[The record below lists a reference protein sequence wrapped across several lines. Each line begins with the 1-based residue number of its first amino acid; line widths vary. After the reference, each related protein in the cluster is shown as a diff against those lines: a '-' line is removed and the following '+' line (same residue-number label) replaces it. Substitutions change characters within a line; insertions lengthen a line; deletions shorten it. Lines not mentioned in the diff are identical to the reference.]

1 VQKFINE
8 YIKPQEPY
16 AKIAKSFEVVNL
28 EGGTINTIPS
38 KDPYHL
44 TTWSLLYNLLKSH
57 LLADANSQA
66 KYETEKSVR
75 TVKTDGDELVVVYS
89 DGTSEAQHEL
99 RADLVIAADGAHSAI
114 RETVVPG
121 LSPQYVGFVTWRGA
135 VPAAAVSEASR
146 KVLEG
151 RILMFRTEDGY
162 TVS

>member
-16 AKIAKSFEVVNL
+16 AKIAESVEVINL

-38 KDPYHL
+38 KDPY
-44 TTWSLLYNLLKSH
+44 NLFKSH
-57 LLADANSQA
+57 LLADANQQA
-66 KYETEKSVR
+66 KYETEKWVQAVR
-75 TVKTDGDELVVVYS
+75 SDGDELVVVYS
-89 DGTSEAQHEL
+89 DTTSEAQHEL

-121 LSPQYVGFVTWRGA
+121 QSPQYVGFLTWRGA
-135 VPAAAVSEASR
+135 VPAAVVSEASR